1 MPLTG
6 QAVLFFNPPDYVRD
20 IDAISISLQSTRSP
34 NARTSNSRRL
44 EMRPSAPNPQPLTPD
59 LQDNNEDKRP
69 RANGRL
75 DSKALRRAHLLRPF
89 DLEIADDEASRDPCP
104 VQPRGYLAGSV
115 GVGVEEVGGDGGGGD
130 HDAEDVETPAE
141 GGDHVVVF
149 VLEGEAEEDE
159 AGDEEGGGDPEGPEA
174 RFGLETGA
182 VAALVEG
189 ANCVVEIVAGGFA
202 EDGGDD
208 GGEVEVAWRMEL
220 MMRMI
225 DWGKRGEKE
234 RKRGITY
241 LFRTEVIERSEEDGQ
256 GGVDAD
262 DPGEGKDIIDKCQK
276 DWYFDE

>member
-1 MPLTG
+1 MPLAG
-6 QAVLFFNPPDYVRD
+6 QAVLFFNPPDHVRD
-20 IDAISISLQSTRSP
+20 PDAISVGLQSTRSP
-34 NARTSNSRRL
+34 NARASHSRRL

-75 DSKALRRAHLLRPF
+75 DSKALRRAHLLRPL
-89 DLEIADDEASRDPCP
+89 DLEVTNNEPPRHPRPI
-104 VQPRGYLAGSV
+104 QPRGDLAGSV

-182 VAALVEG
+182 VAALVECADG
-189 ANCVVEIVAGGFA
+189 VVEVVAGGFA

-208 GGEVEVAWRMEL
+208 GGEVEVAWEM
-220 MMRMI
+220 
-225 DWGKRGEKE
+225 
-234 RKRGITY
+234 
-241 LFRTEVIERSEEDGQ
+241 
-256 GGVDAD
+256 
-262 DPGEGKDIIDKCQK
+262 
-276 DWYFDE
+276 